1 MQALCFGI
9 VRKKQ
14 WAEATNLNWPSSFKK
29 RLFIVEKD
37 INTLKL
43 TFIYRFA
50 FLSGGKINVFPT
62 PSPLT
67 LCEGQIV
74 ETSVD
79 TVHGQDVV
87 IHIIIIEFK
96 HEWRCFFMF
105 LDYRVQKVPIN

>member
-1 MQALCFGI
+1 MVLSERSSEQKLLI
-9 VRKKQ
+9 
-14 WAEATNLNWPSSFKK
+14 PYSFKK

-37 INTLKL
+37 INALKL

-96 HEWRCFFMF
+96 HE
-105 LDYRVQKVPIN
+105 